1 MPQGQR
7 KLAAIMFTDMVGYTA
22 LGQRNESLSLALV
35 EEQRKLIRPIL
46 NKHNGREVKTIGDA
60 FLVEFPNALD
70 AVRCAYDIQRA
81 VREFNLSFDSEKR
94 IHLRIGVH
102 VGEVVGSNGD
112 IEGDAVNV
120 ASRIEPL
127 AEDGG
132 VCFTRQVY
140 DHVQNKF
147 ELPTESLGA
156 RSLKNVILPVE
167 VFKILMPWD
176 ESRAP
181 SKGLDSKWIAVIPLA
196 NISPSPNDEYFA
208 DGLTDELIT
217 TVSQLPGLHV
227 IARTSVM
234 PYKERRK
241 TVSEVGKELG
251 VGSVL
256 EGSVRKVANK
266 IRVTTQLI
274 ETETQSHVW
283 ASTYDRELD
292 DIFAIQ
298 SDIANRV
305 AEALKIK
312 LLSNEKERL
321 EKVPTRNTEAYIL
334 YLKGRNY
341 VGERT
346 LEGFR
351 RALGCFEEA
360 VKRDPNYALAYAGL
374 SDCYH
379 LLENWGYLHPSVA
392 WPKAKE
398 LASKALALDD
408 GLAEAHTSMAMA
420 LAILDWNWSAA
431 EEEYKHAL
439 TLNPNYM
446 TAHHWYATHF
456 LVAQGRLEDAI
467 REMQEAHRLD
477 PFSPVIAT
485 NLGRVLFLSGRRG
498 DSVRQCRLALEINP
512 SFAYAHLRLGIALLA
527 QSESEEGI
535 REIEA
540 AVDLSPEFSEAQ
552 AALAH
557 TYVTS
562 NRIDDARKILE
573 KLKVT
578 SGSSY
583 VSSTWIGVIF
593 GALGDFDQA
602 FEWLNKAAK
611 DHSSTFPEYC
621 SEPMFTRLQTDP
633 RFGQLLRSIGL
644 NQ

>member
-1 MPQGQR
+1 
-7 KLAAIMFTDMVGYTA
+7 MFTDMVGYTA

-181 SKGLDSKWIAVIPLA
+181 SKGLDSKWIAVLPLA